1 MRVGKFGL
9 INNYLPYYYV
19 EKSGKYEIVESSPK
33 NLAKMLL
40 NGSIDYAPVPSYFYL
55 KNRDKLRR
63 FRFCVGADGE
73 VYSVIVVSKKKRLDD
88 SPIAATTKSMTSV
101 NMLKIIKEEKG
112 LINKIVPCNGNFF
125 EILRDFDHALVIGDE
140 AIKARMIFRV
150 VMDIGEE
157 WKEITGLPAIF
168 GIAASLIDAESV
180 DRDILESYRRGLKNI
195 DWIVEEASLKFR
207 MPAEFLRTY
216 FKKLIHRM
224 GRKEEK
230 SLEIYEEM
238 LNENGLLRK
247 ES

>member
-180 DRDILESYRRGLKNI
+180 DRDIIESYRRGLKNI

-238 LNENGLLRK
+238 LNENGLLGE

>member
-1 MRVGKFGL
+1 MKVGKFGL

-33 NLAKMLL
+33 NLANMLL

-55 KNRDKLRR
+55 KNKDKLER

-112 LINKIVPCNGNFF
+112 MANKIVPCNGSFF

-168 GIAASLIDAESV
+168 GISASLINAEGV
-180 DRDILESYRRGLKNI
+180 DRDIIESYRRGLKNI
-195 DWIVEEASLKFR
+195 EKIVEEASLKFR
-207 MPAEFLRTY
+207 MPAEFLEMY
-216 FKKLIHRM
+216 FKKLVHII
-224 GRKEEK
+224 GRREEK
-230 SLEIYEEM
+230 SLKIYEEM
-238 LNENGLLRK
+238 LNENGLLGK
-247 ES
+247 EY